1 MAGIEVIDS
10 HPPFLRLLLLLLYLL
25 LLRVVKG
32 AKETNSEAF
41 RGSANGRI
49 EFLRACG
56 IEFFFPSCLL
66 HAGRSEKAN
75 TLHGYCQVSGG
86 QLIDVIRG
94 SHFKTDRELLIFHVK
109 FKERAV
115 CQILSYLEA

>member
-66 HAGRSEKAN
+66 HTGRSEKAN
-75 TLHGYCQVSGG
+75 TWILSAGG